1 MFLGQSV
8 YVLSSLQSAG
18 NYGPPAPREQVI
30 NVIRAAY
37 EKGAMPFNRAKS
49 RFDQAA
55 PSATNGAFCKLI
67 GAVCQLQE

>member
-1 MFLGQSV
+1 
-8 YVLSSLQSAG
+8 LSISA
-18 NYGPPAPREQVI
+18 NYGPPVPREQGI

-37 EKGAMPFNRAKS
+37 EKGAMPFNCAKS